1 MSVDKKKTPK
11 NKGGRPAYEPN
22 DRHYQIIRAL
32 CIFGA
37 SHKYIAQ
44 YINVSEKTIRK
55 HYREL
60 LDDCMYDRNKEVESS
75 LFYNAVVKKN
85 FHAQKY
91 WLDNH
96 KRDTYNTSSGP
107 TESETT
113 QDIIAAIVDEL
124 PD

>member
-1 MSVDKKKTPK
+1 MSVDSKKPSKK
-11 NKGGRPAYEPN
+11 KGGRPSYEPN
-22 DRHYQIIRAL
+22 DRDYQIVRAL

-37 SHKYIAQ
+37 SHKYIAH
-44 YINVSEKTIRK
+44 YINITDKTLRK

-60 LDDCMYDRNKEVESS
+60 LDECMYDRDMEVESS

-96 KRDTYNTSSGP
+96 KRDKYNTSSGP
-107 TESETT
+107 SEPESAR
-113 QDIIAAIVDEL
+113 DILEELVDKL